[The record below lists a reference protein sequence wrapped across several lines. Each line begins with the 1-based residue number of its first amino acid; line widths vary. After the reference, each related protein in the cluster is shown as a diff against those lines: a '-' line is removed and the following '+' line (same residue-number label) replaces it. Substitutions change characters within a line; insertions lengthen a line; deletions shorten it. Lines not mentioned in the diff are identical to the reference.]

1 MLSELLTNVA
11 NLANLAVAV
20 AALIGLVIY
29 ASGFFGLNRKRVL
42 RSTLRVA
49 RHSLY
54 SMVRVIRFASKV
66 MR

>member
-11 NLANLAVAV
+11 NLAVAV
-20 AALIGLVIY
+20 AALIGLAIY
-29 ASGFFGLNRKRVL
+29 ASGFFGFNRKRVL

-54 SMVRVIRFASKV
+54 STVRVIRFASKV